1 MDKTLEKP
9 GAEVAMTSP
18 ELAVLNLLG
27 SGLSTARIAE
37 TLGVTTCAVEASK
50 RGIYR
55 KLGVVSQAHAVARAI
70 ELGFFDHHRPVPD
83 SVRTRPEVVVVHAR
97 PSPCR
102 DRVSETLVA
111 SGQSFAVLRDFA
123 GAHWLQ
129 WRRGTVAVVLIDP
142 EPEDWRLPAGIGA
155 PTLVV
160 CSAPPDVAAVGQA
173 VRHGARALVWREDV
187 TEDLSGMLSL
197 MCRGYFTMTALC
209 LDAFTA
215 GITAHPP
222 ELTARERD
230 VLNSIALGHTIGQTA
245 RRLGIT
251 AKTVESVQA
260 RLFLRLGARTRSEA
274 LIISHRLGLVDWSRD
289 ESS

>member
-1 MDKTLEKP
+1 MDRTLEKP
-9 GAEVAMTSP
+9 GTEVAMTSS
-18 ELAVLNLLG
+18 ELTVLNLLG
-27 SGLSTARIAE
+27 SGLSTARIAAS
-37 TLGVTTCAVEASK
+37 LGVTTCAVEACK

-55 KLGVVSQAHAVARAI
+55 KLGVVSQAHAVAKAI
-70 ELGFFDHHRPVPD
+70 SLGFFDHHRPLPD
-83 SVRTRPEVVVVHAR
+83 NGRTRPEVVIVHAR
-97 PSPCR
+97 PGAGR
-102 DRVSETLVA
+102 DRVAETLVGC
-111 SGQSFAVLRDFA
+111 GQSFAVLRDAA

-129 WRRGTVAVVLIDP
+129 WRRGTLAAVLIDP
-142 EPEDWRLPAGIGA
+142 DPGDWRLPAQLGA

-160 CSAPPDVAAVGQA
+160 CSAPPDLAAVGEA

-187 TEDLSGMLSL
+187 PEDLCGMLSL

-209 LDAFTA
+209 LDAFTT
-215 GITAHPP
+215 GMPAHPP

-230 VLNSIALGHTIGQTA
+230 VLSSIALGHTIGQTA

-274 LIISHRLGLVDWSRD
+274 LIISHRLGLVERPRD
-289 ESS
+289 GAS